1 MSAGMQAVS
10 RSARRKART
19 TAAIL
24 DAAERHFLER
34 GFQAAKVDEI
44 AEEADVAVG
53 SVYNHFGSKD
63 GLYGALLGQALD
75 LFETYMDD
83 RESPGGPALE
93 QLLDVAGRVARFGRE
108 RPGHMRLLVLP
119 QPRLPD
125 SGLAMVIERMQ
136 RSLAEQ
142 ERGTAALI
150 EAAVRRGDARPLDS
164 RRAAAYLWSAWK
176 GALTLGAH
184 AERATPGNDRELR
197 AVLEAGLRII
207 VGGVASDAARAQ
219 QPAVRALLE
228 SAPAPATAPPAP
240 QAIRRAPVLG
250 TLRTDLPEL
259 AIWTVGTDARSGRSP
274 ASVRRR
280 LKALSGRASAAEA
293 EGTRPEAT
301 PWAYRVLLRQLGAD
315 PADPRSVTE
324 ELALHPAEG
333 AELDSAGL
341 PADALLVAAI
351 ETGVPLLAFDA
362 DRLDGELALRRARAG
377 ELLGGDGSPLPEG
390 RVVIADHAHPVAALL
405 GETAAAMAPTP
416 KSERIVLV
424 AIQAKGVPDL
434 SAEEALWTAI
444 EILREER

>member
-1 MSAGMQAVS
+1 MSGGMQAVS
-10 RSARRKART
+10 RSERRKART

-63 GLYGALLGQALD
+63 GLYGALLEQALE

-83 RESPGGPALE
+83 GEAPRGPALE
-93 QLLDVAGRVARFGRE
+93 QLLDVAGSVARFGRE

-119 QPRLPD
+119 QPRQPD
-125 SGLAMVIERMQ
+125 PGLAEVVERVR
-136 RSLAEQ
+136 RSLAAR
-142 ERGTAALI
+142 ERDTAALI

-184 AERATPGNDRELR
+184 AERAAPGNDRELR
-197 AVLEAGLRII
+197 AVLEAGLRIM
-207 VGGVASDAARAQ
+207 VGGVASDSARGE

-228 SAPAPATAPPAP
+228 SAPDSTSGPAAPHAL
-240 QAIRRAPVLG
+240 RRAPVLG
-250 TLRTDLPEL
+250 TLRADLPEL
-259 AIWTVGTDARSGRSP
+259 ALWTAEIDARSGRSP
-274 ASVRRR
+274 ASVQRR
-280 LKALSGRASAAEA
+280 LKALGGRLSAAEA
-293 EGTRPEAT
+293 GGARREAT

-315 PADPRSVTE
+315 PADPRSLTD
-324 ELALHPAEG
+324 ELALRPAE
-333 AELDSAGL
+333 AADLDSAGL

-362 DRLDGELALRRARAG
+362 GRLDGELALRRARAG

-390 RVVIADHAHPVAALL
+390 RVVIADHSHPVAALL
-405 GETAAAMAPTP
+405 GETAAGTAPSS
-416 KSERIVLV
+416 KSKHIVLA

-434 SAEEALWTAI
+434 SVEEALWTAI